1 MACFLQAVFIVCS
14 ASIYGVAWRYSNI
27 AGALSRPELRQ
38 LIGTCVLMI
47 VFLWTLKTGI
57 QPGLDVHFL
66 GLTAVTLMLGWRL
79 SIVVAPIALLILTAL
94 GIYSWQAIGVNL
106 FLGMLLPICFTYLF
120 FLLTRSEEHT

>member
-1 MACFLQAVFIVCS
+1 MAWFLQAVFIVCS
-14 ASIYGVAWRYSNI
+14 AAIYRVAWRNLNI
-27 AGALSRPELRQ
+27 AEALRRPELRQ

-79 SIVVAPIALLILTAL
+79 CIVVAPIALLSLTIF
-94 GIYSWQAIGVNL
+94 GVYPWHVFGVNL
-106 FLGMLLPICFTYLF
+106 FLGMIVPICFMYMV
-120 FLLTRSEEHT
+120 FLLTYSY